1 MRNLGL
7 LVLVAVT
14 ASGCSAGTLSPA
26 SPTPVASE
34 TTASVSAGAPQPLEE
49 SYISDSCGFPVLVE
63 LNGKVKELPLPGGR
77 TKVLFPAFTGRV
89 TNIATQAQVTLLT
102 TGSFHIT
109 ELPTGGVELV
119 YTGRNSYD
127 DPFEGR
133 LLLLIGRFSE
143 SFDADFNTISPLSG
157 DGQVQDICQM
167 IN

>member
-1 MRNLGL
+1 M
-7 LVLVAVT
+7 
-14 ASGCSAGTLSPA
+14 
-26 SPTPVASE
+26 
-34 TTASVSAGAPQPLEE
+34 
-49 SYISDSCGFPVLVE
+49 
-63 LNGKVKELPLPGGR
+63 KEIPLPGR
-77 TKVLFPAFTGRV
+77 RPKVLFPAFTGRV

-109 ELPTGGVELV
+109 ELPTGGVEIVLA
-119 YTGRNSYD
+119 GSNSYD

-167 IN
+167 ID